1 MRLERGTLVLIGLD
15 PTVGYEQRGTRPCIV
30 VSDPVVTGD
39 QRYPLLAVV
48 PLTGRPG
55 EGLLYPR
62 LEPGPSGLRRP
73 SFALV
78 DQLRSVDKGRVLQVY
93 APVRAEELRA
103 LDDALRLFLGLHEPM
118 ASL

>member
-1 MRLERGTLVLIGLD
+1 MRLERGTLLLVGLD
-15 PTVGYEQRGTRPCIV
+15 PTVGHEQRGTRPCIV

-62 LEPGPSGLRRP
+62 LEPGPSGLRRT

-78 DQLRSVDKGRVLQVY
+78 DQLRSVDKGRVLQIY
-93 APVRAEELRA
+93 APVRPEELRA